1 MIMAHSLVS
10 VRKVGI
16 DVVDEIGGS
25 EPSVHSVAV
34 PVRQFRSA
42 RVGPFE
48 NVIRCTIR
56 VIYESS
62 EVRSELIDETIDAST
77 CTSGKTSSVE
87 LRYSILAERYFNS
100 RDDV

>member
-1 MIMAHSLVS
+1 MIVAHSHVS

-16 DVVDEIGGS
+16 DVVDEIGGI
-25 EPSVHSVAV
+25 EPSVHGVAV

-42 RVGPFE
+42 RVGPLE

-56 VIYESS
+56 VICESSS

-77 CTSGKTSSVE
+77 
-87 LRYSILAERYFNS
+87 
-100 RDDV
+100 